1 MNERLSQVYVIRWW
15 SRSAVNFMS
24 DMTMNP
30 TEYRNLLQ
38 ASGDAVSIEIWSVGD
53 LLEFKLE
60 NDPRND

>member
-1 MNERLSQVYVIRWW
+1 MNEKLNQMYVVRWW

-30 TEYRNLLQ
+30 TEYRNLLH
-38 ASGDAVSIEIWSVGD
+38 ASGDAVSIEIWAVGD